1 MTPTLYEKVMTG
13 KRTTYK
19 EYVPTAPDGADDM
32 TNEQLVTM
40 AVSVGVT
47 CLMMLEKMLKPHA
60 RNARKIQQLE
70 HAIFELA
77 KGQGAHV
84 EAEIVDYWIE
94 VWNSTISNIQRG
106 VVGKVEAA

>member
-1 MTPTLYEKVMTG
+1 MQLFERITSPSGRV
-13 KRTTYK
+13 TYR
-19 EYVPTAPDGADDM
+19 EYIPTAPDGADDM
-32 TNEQLVTM
+32 TDAQLVTM

-47 CLMMLEKMLKPHA
+47 CLMMLERMLKPHS

-84 EAEIVDYWIE
+84 DSEIVDYWIE
-94 VWNSTISNIQRG
+94 VWNSTMANIQRG
-106 VVGKVEAA
+106 IVGKGAAA